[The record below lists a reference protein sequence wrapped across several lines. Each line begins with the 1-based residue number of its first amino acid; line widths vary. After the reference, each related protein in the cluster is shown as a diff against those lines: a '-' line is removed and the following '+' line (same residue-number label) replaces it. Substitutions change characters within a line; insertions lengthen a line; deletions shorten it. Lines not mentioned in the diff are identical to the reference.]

1 MGIALEHDKKID
13 ALTWRVSELEEKVK
27 ILAIAVITNGGID
40 IPEPEPVEEEVVEY
54 EDEEIEEDVEEEE
67 VEEE

>member
-13 ALTWRVSELEEKVK
+13 ALTSRVSELEEKVK

-40 IPEPEPVEEEVVEY
+40 IPEPEGRHNPCSNNFFENGLSEE
-54 EDEEIEEDVEEEE
+54 
-67 VEEE
+67 